1 MKLNDYVTLGR
12 SGLLVSPLALGCM
25 TFGQSNG
32 WGIDEAEAGRILDGY
47 LEAGGNFLDTAD
59 GYVEGR
65 SKEMLGRLVH
75 DRQARDRVVV
85 ATKFTF
91 NGTPGNPNGG
101 GNGRK
106 NCLRALEGSLRRLGM
121 DHVDLYWVHAWDTLT
136 PVEEL
141 AQTLHDVV
149 RSGKAR
155 YVGLS
160 DVPAWHLARFN
171 TLAELRGLERV
182 VALQVEY
189 SLVERTIEREHV
201 PACKHLGVGITPWS
215 PLAGG
220 FLSGKYRRSDAGV
233 EGPVEG
239 EGRLVKHKHPVFER
253 FTEKNWKVL
262 DALLGVSKE
271 VGKSPAEV
279 ALAWVVG
286 RPGVTS
292 TIIGATKR
300 SQLDSNV
307 AALGVTLSDSQRAAL
322 DAASALP
329 PAHPYVFF
337 EGTIQAMISG
347 NTSRRAWS

>member
-32 WGIDEAEAGRILDGY
+32 WGIDEAEAGRVLDGY

-65 SKEMLGRLVH
+65 SEEIVGRLVR
-75 DRQARDRVVV
+75 DRGARDRVVV

-106 NCLRALEGSLRRLGM
+106 NCLRALEGSLRRLGL

-136 PVEEL
+136 PVDEL
-141 AQTLHDVV
+141 VRTLDDVV

-171 TLAELRGLERV
+171 TLAEARGLERV

-189 SLVERTIEREHV
+189 SLVERSIEREHV
-201 PACKHLGVGITPWS
+201 PACKELGVGITPWS

-220 FLSGKYRRSDAGV
+220 FLSGKYRRTDAGA
-233 EGPVEG
+233 EGD
-239 EGRLVKHKHPVFER
+239 GRLVKHKHPVFER
-253 FTEKNWKVL
+253 FSEKNWKVL
-262 DALLGVSKE
+262 DALLAVSRE
-271 VGKSPAEV
+271 VDRSPAEV

-292 TIIGATKR
+292 TIIGATR
-300 SQLDSNV
+300 RAQLDSNV
-307 AALGVTLSDSQRAAL
+307 AALSVTLNDAQRAAL
-322 DAASALP
+322 DAASALA

-337 EGTIQAMISG
+337 EKTIQAMISG
-347 NTSRRAWS
+347 NTSRRGWS

>member
-25 TFGQSNG
+25 TFGLSNG
-32 WGIDEAEAGRILDGY
+32 WGIDEADAGQLLDLY
-47 LEAGGNFLDTAD
+47 LERGGNFLDTAD
-59 GYVEGR
+59 GYTEGR
-65 SKEMLGRLVH
+65 SEEILGRLVR

-121 DHVDLYWVHAWDTLT
+121 DYVDLYWVHAWDTLT
-136 PVEEL
+136 PVDEL

-201 PACKHLGVGITPWS
+201 PACEQLGVGITPWS

-220 FLSGKYRRSDAGV
+220 FLTGKYRRPASGQ
-233 EGPVEG
+233 GGEG
-239 EGRLVKHKHPVFER
+239 EGRLQSFKNPVFER
-253 FTEKNWKVL
+253 FLDKNWKVL
-262 DALLGVSKE
+262 DALLAVSQE
-271 VGKSPAEV
+271 VGRSPAEV
-279 ALAWVVG
+279 ALAWVVS

-292 TIIGATKR
+292 TILGATKR
-300 SQLDSNV
+300 AQLEANIAS
-307 AALGVTLSDSQRAAL
+307 LSVTLTDAQRAAL

-337 EGTIQAMISG
+337 EGAIQAMISG